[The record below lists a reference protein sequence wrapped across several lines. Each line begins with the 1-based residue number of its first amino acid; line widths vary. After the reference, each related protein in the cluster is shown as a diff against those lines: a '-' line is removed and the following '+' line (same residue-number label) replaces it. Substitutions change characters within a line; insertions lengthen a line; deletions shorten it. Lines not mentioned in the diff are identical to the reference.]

1 LLLRSASCDLF
12 HHFSSE
18 RRRSLL
24 QGVSPRPLRT
34 HATHLIHRQY
44 SLKRMDANKRENK
57 EMKTSATYNEGF
69 KDRCSLGSALR
80 IKRKP

>member
-1 LLLRSASCDLF
+1 
-12 HHFSSE
+12 
-18 RRRSLL
+18 
-24 QGVSPRPLRT
+24 
-34 HATHLIHRQY
+34 
-44 SLKRMDANKRENK
+44 MDANKRENK